1 MPKRSYISIGV
12 FFIILLMIYCWRYY
26 PQQQISA
33 TEVSRIEVLTPD
45 TTKYRNDCLHPCI
58 RYSSKG
64 FAGYHYWMVQSPYY
78 AWNSGVENPILYRSN
93 SLDSIG
99 LSGLLIADSPQ
110 TGYNSDP
117 NLYIDG
123 DSVLYVFW
131 RECGT
136 PLCDSLGYSPITVGV
151 STRDGEHFSG
161 KRVYM
166 KNAWSKGDTE
176 QAPVLIKHGEEYWF
190 YAAWYEYEPKRQ
202 NRGIAIWKG
211 TSLTEPDFFLTDT
224 IPFESLYVCDKA
236 AEVRIN
242 GYRLYCPKPQYFD
255 LWHFDL
261 WEKEDGALSMIA
273 STEKGDMIM
282 LAESTDG
289 MHFSLTRKPLV
300 MNHYMENYVGY
311 RQYYY
316 KPSAFVKDDTLHLF
330 YTANDQYNPSKN
342 ILFHAKKSIKAY

>member
-1 MPKRSYISIGV
+1 
-12 FFIILLMIYCWRYY
+12 
-26 PQQQISA
+26 
-33 TEVSRIEVLTPD
+33 
-45 TTKYRNDCLHPCI
+45 
-58 RYSSKG
+58 
-64 FAGYHYWMVQSPYY
+64 
-78 AWNSGVENPILYRSN
+78 
-93 SLDSIG
+93 
-99 LSGLLIADSPQ
+99 
-110 TGYNSDP
+110 
-117 NLYIDG
+117 
-123 DSVLYVFW
+123 
-131 RECGT
+131 
-136 PLCDSLGYSPITVGV
+136 
-151 STRDGEHFSG
+151 
-161 KRVYM
+161 M
-166 KNAWSKGDTE
+166 KNAWSQGDTE

-190 YAAWYEYEPKRQ
+190 YAAWNEYEPKRQ

-261 WEKEDGALSMIA
+261 WEKEDGALGMIA

-282 LAESTDG
+282 LAESTDD

-316 KPSAFVKDDTLHLF
+316 KPTACVDKDGLHYFWTSGSKEDGKRNVLWHTLAGRL
-330 YTANDQYNPSKN
+330 
-342 ILFHAKKSIKAY
+342 